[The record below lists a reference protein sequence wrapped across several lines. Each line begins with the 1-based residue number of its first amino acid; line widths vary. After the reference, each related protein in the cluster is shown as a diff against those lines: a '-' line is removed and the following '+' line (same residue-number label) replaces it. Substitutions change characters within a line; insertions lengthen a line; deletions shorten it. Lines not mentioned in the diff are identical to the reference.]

1 MIHSTSCGKRVKIT
15 YNNKKN
21 MYTGEFIDCNGL
33 PIIYGDTIAEIEEQV
48 EEIERELCRNQ
59 TS

>member
-1 MIHSTSCGKRVKIT
+1 MIYSTAYAKRVKIT
-15 YNNKKN
+15 YNN
-21 MYTGEFIDCNGL
+21 MYTGEFIDCDGL

-48 EEIERELCRNQ
+48 EEIERELCRDQ

>member
-1 MIHSTSCGKRVKIT
+1 MIYSTAYAKRVKIT

-21 MYTGEFIDCNGL
+21 MYTGEFIDCDGL
-33 PIIYGDTIAEIEEQV
+33 PIIYGDTIAEIEEQA
-48 EEIERELCRNQ
+48 EEIERELCRDQ